1 MYSPLAA
8 YSSYGQQQQ
17 QHQEKGPMEMISTVD
32 GDPSTA
38 DNDTLQHHHPY
49 SGITTLSDISSSES
63 GGADITRI
71 SGLAE
76 SLHTATRSAEAIS
89 QDIDDLQISIESL
102 AATMGLDANGVEDF
116 DGYLDEFTDNYSNM
130 ISLATRNDK
139 MQLFELA
146 GGESTHYDNNDNNNQ
161 ARPSQH
167 HHHHHQQEK
176 TNDRSTLMDP
186 AYSTLPPS
194 SNNGM

>member
-1 MYSPLAA
+1 
-8 YSSYGQQQQ
+8 
-17 QHQEKGPMEMISTVD
+17 MEMISTVD
-32 GDPSTA
+32 GDPSLSGTA
-38 DNDTLQHHHPY
+38 ENDTLHGHPPY
-49 SGITTLSDISSSES
+49 SGITTLSDISGSES

-146 GGESTHYDNNDNNNQ
+146 GGESTHYDDNNTNDGQ
-161 ARPSQH
+161 SRPSQH
-167 HHHHHQQEK
+167 QQDQK
-176 TNDRSTLMDP
+176 PNDVSTLMDP
-186 AYSTLPPS
+186 TYSTLPPS